1 VVSVLI
7 TIPKELQEASA
18 AFGLSSW
25 SRLTTLELPFAAIGL
40 VWNSMMSWAGGWF
53 FLMAA
58 EIFTVGNRDFRLPG
72 LGAYLH
78 EAATRGNI
86 TAIAWGVGMLVFM
99 IGALDQLLWRP
110 LLAWSDRFKIESV
123 EGEARPTSWFYD
135 VLILSPLVNRLREGP
150 LKIVNERLDAACERG
165 TIDPG
170 TKTSRVLTVAT
181 YAAMAVVAAG
191 LLDGAFRAVAMLSNV
206 PVAQCVEILRGGS
219 ATFLRVVAAL
229 ALALAWTIPAGVA
242 IGANRRL
249 AQWCQP
255 FVQVAASVPA
265 TALFPVVLL
274 VVLQRPG
281 G

>member
-1 VVSVLI
+1 
-7 TIPKELQEASA
+7 
-18 AFGLSSW
+18 
-25 SRLTTLELPFAAIGL
+25 
-40 VWNSMMSWAGGWF
+40 
-53 FLMAA
+53 MAA

-219 ATFLRVVAAL
+219 ATFLRVAAAL